1 MASHAANT
9 NLRDKGGNHNDH
21 MVWKQG
27 SFQHSSCLQEQHQ
40 YMKADLCQIQEKI
53 GRRRPEGA
61 GIEEGKPEST
71 TAG

>member
-1 MASHAANT
+1 
-9 NLRDKGGNHNDH
+9 

-27 SFQHSSCLQEQHQ
+27 SLQHSSCLQEQHL
-40 YMKADLCQIQEKI
+40 YIKADLCQIQEKI
-53 GRRRPEGA
+53 GRRPEGA

>member
-1 MASHAANT
+1 
-9 NLRDKGGNHNDH
+9 

-27 SFQHSSCLQEQHQ
+27 SLQHSSRLQEQHL
-40 YMKADLCQIQEKI
+40 YIKADLCQIQEKI
-53 GRRRPEGA
+53 GRRPEGA

>member
-1 MASHAANT
+1 MIAWF
-9 NLRDKGGNHNDH
+9 GNKVHCNIAL
-21 MVWKQG
+21 VCK
-27 SFQHSSCLQEQHQ
+27 SSI